1 MNRKV
6 YKGLVFMFEVYPSV
20 ICVWVLG
27 DFNCRTKYSGYS
39 VNEAIHAHYERVKG
53 QY

>member
-1 MNRKV
+1 MNRKA

-27 DFNCRTKYSGYS
+27 DYDSRIRYSGYT
-39 VNEAIHAHYERVKG
+39 VNESIKAHYEKVKG
-53 QY
+53 LY